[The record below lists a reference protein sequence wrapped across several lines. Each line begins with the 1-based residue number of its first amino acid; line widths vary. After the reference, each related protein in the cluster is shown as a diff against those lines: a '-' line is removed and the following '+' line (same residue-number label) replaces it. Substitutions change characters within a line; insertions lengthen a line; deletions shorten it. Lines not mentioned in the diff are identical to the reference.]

1 MCFTAAAAQ
10 KDPVNPS
17 ASRQR
22 SSAPRCADVVTMAHH
37 APANEEQPSA
47 VLVRPQIEE
56 AGAKDTAH
64 AADFSRGCD
73 PEPPG
78 RLEWVGGKGPPRAW
92 GRLQAAMR

>member
-1 MCFTAAAAQ
+1 
-10 KDPVNPS
+10 VNPS

-78 RLEWVGGKGPPRAW
+78 RLERVGGKGPPRAW